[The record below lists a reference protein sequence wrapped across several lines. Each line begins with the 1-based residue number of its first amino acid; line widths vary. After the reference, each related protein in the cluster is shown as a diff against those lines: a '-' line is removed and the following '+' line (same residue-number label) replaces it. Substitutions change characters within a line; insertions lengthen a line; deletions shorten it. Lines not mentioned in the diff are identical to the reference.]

1 MVSTWQSRKKSRLHD
16 FISLSD
22 LERLGTSGSYV
33 ECLYSLMTFGIPK
46 EALPVNIVDG
56 TPTVDAFHADNEAE
70 ILLERERYR
79 RRMES
84 MDDNH
89 ILYPQENDVLL
100 GRGRPYQEFS
110 GNKKLA
116 AIIQQ
121 RKEEYQASGK
131 LQKTELT
138 TVILQEIKSSG
149 GRFLKKSDDGRFWV
163 LVHDDVARE
172 KGMYR
177 GEPYAVLQ
185 LNSLTMTLRR
195 FAQ

>member
-1 MVSTWQSRKKSRLHD
+1 
-16 FISLSD
+16 
-22 LERLGTSGSYV
+22 
-33 ECLYSLMTFGIPK
+33 MTFGIPK

-79 RRMES
+79 QQIEG

-89 ILYPQENDVLL
+89 ILYPLDNDVLL

-138 TVILQEIKSSG
+138 TVILHEIKSSG

-163 LVHDDVARE
+163 LVHDDVARD
-172 KGMYR
+172 KG
-177 GEPYAVLQ
+177 V
-185 LNSLTMTLRR
+185 
-195 FAQ
+195 

>member
-1 MVSTWQSRKKSRLHD
+1 
-16 FISLSD
+16 
-22 LERLGTSGSYV
+22 
-33 ECLYSLMTFGIPK
+33 MTFGIPK

-56 TPTVDAFHADNEAE
+56 RPLVDAFLADNEAE
-70 ILLERERYR
+70 IQLERERYHQLL
-79 RRMES
+79 EG

-89 ILYPQENDVLL
+89 ILHPLENDVLL

-116 AIIQQ
+116 SIIQN

-138 TVILQEIKSSG
+138 NVILQEIKSSG

-163 LVHDDVARE
+163 LVNDDVARE
-172 KGMYR
+172 KGMYCGCR
-177 GEPYAVLQ
+177 EDDPSTRKHTFA
-185 LNSLTMTLRR
+185 TMHGPDMM
-195 FAQ
+195 FVFHVK